1 MEIAFRGAGRQA
13 PGVTKFCILLGSTAV
28 SFLFSFL
35 VSPWGMM
42 AEIIAGAVGSLVG
55 VWVGWKVAQKIDQ
68 V

>member
-1 MEIAFRGAGRQA
+1 LEFAFGAA
-13 PGVTKFCILLGSTAV
+13 SHHAAGVTKFCILLGSTVV
-28 SFLFSFL
+28 SFVFSFL

-42 AEIIAGAVGSLVG
+42 AEIIAGAIGSLVG

>member
-1 MEIAFRGAGRQA
+1 
-13 PGVTKFCILLGSTAV
+13 VTKFCILLGSTVV
-28 SFLFSFL
+28 SFVFSFL

-42 AEIIAGAVGSLVG
+42 AEIIAGAIGSLVG